1 MSLDPTPYEALMQAV
16 EIAGSQT
23 AFAAICEVSQAAVWK
38 WLQSSKRLPGEHVLK
53 VEEATGV
60 SRHHLRP
67 DLYPVDLA
75 PGPRWHGA
83 DQRVDR
89 YQAAVL
95 FNQRQRAKRGA
106 AA

>member
-1 MSLDPTPYEALMQAV
+1 LKRPPAYRV
-16 EIAGSQT
+16 I
-23 AFAAICEVSQAAVWK
+23 ICV
-38 WLQSSKRLPGEHVLK
+38 
-53 VEEATGV
+53 
-60 SRHHLRP
+60 

-83 DQRVDR
+83 DQQVDR

-106 AA
+106 AAATKRREPLPISTF

>member
-1 MSLDPTPYEALMQAV
+1 MQAV

-23 AFAAICEVSQAAVWK
+23 AFAVICEVSQAAVWK
-38 WLQSSKRLPGEHVLK
+38 WVQSSKRLPGEHVLR
-53 VEEATGV
+53 VEAATGV
-60 SRHHLRP
+60 PRYHLRP

-75 PGPRWHGA
+75 PGPRWHGV

-95 FNQRQRAKRGA
+95 FNQQRASKRGA

>member
-1 MSLDPTPYEALMQAV
+1 MTTPTRYEALMMVADFFPTQEAMA
-16 EIAGSQT
+16 EHFS
-23 AFAAICEVSQAAVWK
+23 VSQPTIWR
-38 WLQSSKRLPGEHVLK
+38 WLNQSRQLPAEHVLLA
-53 VEEATGV
+53 EQLTGV
-60 SRHHLRP
+60 PRHHLRP